1 MSAVL
6 HRAVRWWALATFVA
20 VVVLAAGIGQT
31 TAGHAVLREAGLFE
45 APASYASLAFQDPRR
60 LTETLPSGRA
70 EASVSFVIRN
80 MGRTAGDY
88 QWSMVLVQG
97 SRTSLVAGGSAGLAP
112 GRETAIT
119 RSAKIVCTQGQVR
132 IVVSLA
138 RPAEHIDAIMACLP
152 HRS

>member
-6 HRAVRWWALATFVA
+6 HRAVRGWGLATLVA

-45 APASYASLAFQDPRR
+45 APASYTSLAFRDP
-60 LTETLPSGRA
+60 LPTEQLRSERA
-70 EASVSFVIRN
+70 EVGVSFVIRN
-80 MGRTAGDY
+80 VGSTPGDY
-88 QWSMVLVQG
+88 QWSIVLVQG

-138 RPAEHIDAIMACLP
+138 RPAEYIDAIMACLP